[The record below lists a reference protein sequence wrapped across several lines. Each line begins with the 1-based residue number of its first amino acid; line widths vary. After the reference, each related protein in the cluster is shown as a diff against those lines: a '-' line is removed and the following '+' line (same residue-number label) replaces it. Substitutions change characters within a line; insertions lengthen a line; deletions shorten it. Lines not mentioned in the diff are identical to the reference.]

1 MYTYEAMLDELRKIA
16 KDAEHV
22 WLDRDQLRRVAD
34 TMRERLHVNDFGVR
48 KSDAPGLEPGQLL
61 QYFLIAGSHNFLF
74 WELDTNSEIVPW
86 HSNINGDH
94 RFGAAT
100 AYACHY
106 RAVTRDRR
114 FLDADYLASMTLQ
127 DMADHYRDEVTGEVT
142 IKLLPQRLA
151 KFNEIGNVLKTK
163 YDGSFL
169 TLFERAEGYMFR
181 PDGQGIAQRLV
192 EDFPFSYGDWPFCKL
207 IMVTMGNLYAI
218 RDTVVPAGSPYRPLI
233 ELRDPETI
241 TVGADYYRPFYFYRV
256 GILKVSDLLQQL
268 LAERRLIPRDSQLE
282 REFRAWTILA
292 AQELADELGVIA
304 HDTARES
311 WGMGFMRCRPCYIG
325 VPEEEVPC
333 PYRDFC
339 YSYQEKPSMMQAL
352 WPLVLTTNY

>member
-1 MYTYEAMLDELRKIA
+1 MYTHQAMMDELQKIA
-16 KDAEHV
+16 REAEHV
-22 WLDRDQLRRVAD
+22 WFDRDQLERVANA
-34 TMRERLHVNDFGVR
+34 MRGNLSIRDFGIPRDVP
-48 KSDAPGLEPGQLL
+48 DLEPGDLL
-61 QYFLIAGSHNFLF
+61 HYYLICGSHNFLF
-74 WELDTNSEIVPW
+74 WDADESGEITPW
-86 HSNINGDH
+86 SVHVNGRF
-94 RFGAAT
+94 RFGANA

-106 RAVTRDRR
+106 RAVKRDRR
-114 FLDADYLASMTLQ
+114 FLDADYLAAMTLR

-169 TLFERAEGYMFR
+169 TLLERAEGYMFR

-207 IMVTMGNLYAI
+207 IMVTMGSLYGI

-233 ELRDPETI
+233 ELRDRETLN
-241 TVGADYYRPFYFYRV
+241 VGADYYRPFFFYRA
-256 GILKVSDLLQQL
+256 GILKVSDLLQRL
-268 LAERRLIPRDSQLE
+268 LANRRLIPRDSQLE
-282 REFRAWTILA
+282 REFRAWTIVA
-292 AQELADELGVIA
+292 AHALADALGVIPD
-304 HDTARES
+304 DTADMT

-333 PYRDFC
+333 RYRDFC
-339 YSYQEKPSMMQAL
+339 YSYQQKPGMMRAM